1 MVLMSDFVTAPS
13 EGTPQLMAGT
23 AAIRQAA
30 DQLTQGTGW
39 CAVDTERASGF
50 RYHNRVCLLQIR
62 RAGAGTMLIDV
73 ESDPQATTDFIGRV
87 LADTGWVVHAA
98 STDLPYL
105 EQLRLRPPQLFD
117 TELAGRFL
125 GFHRVN
131 LAAMVEHYLGVRLRK
146 NHGGEDWS
154 RRPIPSEW
162 LDYAALDVEYLL
174 PLADAMRSELTQQ
187 HPKDEWVAEECD
199 YLTRVYR
206 GYSPTPKS
214 WEDLKGVHGLRTSK
228 QLQVARWLWRVRE
241 KLARASDT
249 AVSRLL
255 PDKALVALATELP
268 TTVPKVMRTP
278 GYPPRLRRKARYWA
292 NQVDKA
298 LRTAQDRWPEPFPIP
313 TYRDTPPSRYTWSR
327 YYPESFPKL
336 TMVREELARV
346 AAQVEIP
353 VENMIQSSDTNE
365 IVWRSQELKEVT
377 DDMELLELLQ
387 RLQIRPWQQKLC
399 LPIFTSILLP

>member
-1 MVLMSDFVTAPS
+1 MVLMSDFVIAPS
-13 EGTPQLMAGT
+13 EGTPQLMAGA

-30 DQLTQGTGW
+30 DQLAQGTGW

-62 RAGAGTMLIDV
+62 RTGAGTMLIDV

-346 AAQVEIP
+346 ATQVEIP

-377 DDMELLELLQ
+377 DDTELLELLQ

>member
-13 EGTPQLMAGT
+13 EGTPQLMAGA

-30 DQLTQGTGW
+30 DRLAQGTGW

-117 TELAGRFL
+117 TELTGRFL

-214 WEDLKGVHGLRTSK
+214 WEDLRGVHGLRTSK

-365 IVWRSQELKEVT
+365 IVWRSQALKEVT
-377 DDMELLELLQ
+377 DDTELLELLQ

>member
-1 MVLMSDFVTAPS
+1 
-13 EGTPQLMAGT
+13 MAGD

-30 DQLTQGTGW
+30 DRLAQGTGW

-62 RAGAGTMLIDV
+62 RTGAGTMLIDV

-154 RRPIPSEW
+154 RRPIPSGW

-187 HPKDEWVAEECD
+187 HPKDEWVTEECD

-377 DDMELLELLQ
+377 DNTELLALLQ

>member
-13 EGTPQLMAGT
+13 EGTPQLMAGA

-30 DQLTQGTGW
+30 DRLAQGTGW

-62 RAGAGTMLIDV
+62 RTGAGTMLIDV

-154 RRPIPSEW
+154 RRPIPSGW

-187 HPKDEWVAEECD
+187 HPKDEWVTEECD

-206 GYSPTPKS
+206 GYSPAPKS

-346 AAQVEIP
+346 ATQVEIP

-377 DDMELLELLQ
+377 DDTELLALLQ

>member
-13 EGTPQLMAGT
+13 EGTPQLMAGA

-30 DQLTQGTGW
+30 DQLAQGTGW

-353 VENMIQSSDTNE
+353 VENMIQASDTNE

-377 DDMELLELLQ
+377 DDTELLELLQ
-387 RLQIRPWQQKLC
+387 RLQIRLWQQKLC

>member
-13 EGTPQLMAGT
+13 EGTPQLMAGA

-30 DQLTQGTGW
+30 DQLAQGTGW

-187 HPKDEWVAEECD
+187 HPKDEWVTEECD

-377 DDMELLELLQ
+377 DDTELLELLQ

>member
-13 EGTPQLMAGT
+13 EGTPQLMAGA

-30 DQLTQGTGW
+30 DRLAQGTGW
-39 CAVDTERASGF
+39 CAVDTERVSGF

-187 HPKDEWVAEECD
+187 HPKDEWVTEECD

-268 TTVPKVMRTP
+268 TTVPKVMMTP

-377 DDMELLELLQ
+377 DDTELLALLQ

>member
-1 MVLMSDFVTAPS
+1 
-13 EGTPQLMAGT
+13 MAGT
-23 AAIRQAA
+23 AAIKQAA
-30 DQLTQGTGW
+30 DRLAQGTGW

-241 KLARASDT
+241 KLARASDM

-346 AAQVEIP
+346 ATQVEIP

-377 DDMELLELLQ
+377 GDTELLELLQ

>member
-13 EGTPQLMAGT
+13 EGMPQLMAGA

-30 DQLTQGTGW
+30 DRLAQGTGW

-62 RAGAGTMLIDV
+62 RTGAGTMLIDV

-87 LADTGWVVHAA
+87 LANAGWVVHAA

-154 RRPIPSEW
+154 RRPIPSGW

-206 GYSPTPKS
+206 GYSPAPKS

-377 DDMELLELLQ
+377 DDTELLELLQ

>member
-13 EGTPQLMAGT
+13 EGTPQLMAGA

-30 DQLTQGTGW
+30 DRLAQGTGW
-39 CAVDTERASGF
+39 CAIDTERASGF

-62 RAGAGTMLIDV
+62 RTGAGTMLIDV

-187 HPKDEWVAEECD
+187 HPKDEWVTEECD

-228 QLQVARWLWRVRE
+228 QLQVARWLWRGRE

-377 DDMELLELLQ
+377 DDTELLELLQ
-387 RLQIRPWQQKLC
+387 RLQIRLWQQKLC

>member
-1 MVLMSDFVTAPS
+1 MVLMSDFVTTPS

-62 RAGAGTMLIDV
+62 RTGAGTMLIDV
-73 ESDPQATTDFIGRV
+73 ESDPQATTNFIGRV

-377 DDMELLELLQ
+377 DDTELLELLQ

>member
-1 MVLMSDFVTAPS
+1 
-13 EGTPQLMAGT
+13 MAGA

-30 DQLTQGTGW
+30 DQLAQGTGW

-131 LAAMVEHYLGVRLRK
+131 LAAMVEHYLGARLRK

-377 DDMELLELLQ
+377 DDTELLELLQ

>member
-30 DQLTQGTGW
+30 DRLAQGTGW

-187 HPKDEWVAEECD
+187 HPKDEWVTEECD

-377 DDMELLELLQ
+377 DDTELLELLQ

>member
-13 EGTPQLMAGT
+13 EGTPQLMAGA

-30 DQLTQGTGW
+30 DRLAQGTGW

-62 RAGAGTMLIDV
+62 RTGAGTMLIDV

-154 RRPIPSEW
+154 RRPIPSGW

-187 HPKDEWVAEECD
+187 HPKDTWVAEECD

-206 GYSPTPKS
+206 GYSPAPKS

-353 VENMIQSSDTNE
+353 VKNMIQSSDTNE

-377 DDMELLELLQ
+377 DDTELLELLQ

>member
-13 EGTPQLMAGT
+13 EGTPQLMAGA

-30 DQLTQGTGW
+30 DQLAQGTGW

-336 TMVREELARV
+336 TMVREKLARV

-377 DDMELLELLQ
+377 DDTELLELLQ

>member
-1 MVLMSDFVTAPS
+1 MVLMSDFVTTPS

-62 RAGAGTMLIDV
+62 RTGAGTMLIDV
-73 ESDPQATTDFIGRV
+73 ESDPQATTNFIGRV

-336 TMVREELARV
+336 TMVREKLARV

-377 DDMELLELLQ
+377 DDTELLELLQ